1 MPHLSHN
8 RLKTLDWVAGFG
20 IFRNFTWD
28 ATQLDSF
35 GRYNLVYGWNY
46 SGKTTLSRVFQCIED
61 VSLHG
66 DFAGGAF
73 RFTKGDGTTVDST
86 FLGPLPHVRVFNRNF
101 VQRNFHQ
108 GSDMTGAHVIA
119 VLGEANQ
126 ALKDRLADLKTRFS
140 RLESFRDTLR
150 NRKAAIQQQIDDER
164 TAQARIV
171 NGIIGGRY
179 DRRHLNETISS
190 LPLDQ
195 WPLPLNEDAL
205 DEKKEQYRKATDFSK
220 VSLLSLDHS
229 VIVRLVF
236 KLRDTLR
243 EVATNTA
250 ISALQN
256 NQPLEDWVQE
266 GLGLN
271 TVGAPCG
278 FCGSTVTQSRWLEL
292 QGHFSE
298 AFTELQNRLRDYRS
312 VLDSLNLDAPS
323 LPDSSLF
330 PDLRARFQIA
340 LSALRTALENAALAV
355 TEIIGVLE
363 VKLARLETPTEWR
376 PKFSAVN
383 ELRFSIIAYNNILE
397 EHNARVAT
405 ADTVKEEARRIICE
419 HYAVCYLRDCKV
431 IAKEDEMAAL
441 ERRVSDCATTCGRI
455 SIQISAAN
463 QAIKDASIAARRIND
478 NLAILLPGDNIEV
491 VKVNDTD
498 FQFQRFGQIATNMSE
513 GEKTAVA
520 FSYFLTTL
528 EEDTNPLEET
538 IVVLDDPV
546 SSLDSNHIYAI
557 NSITENRLAK
567 ARQLFVLTHNS
578 SFFGITKD
586 WMKKR
591 EGCFYMTQRTLDT
604 NRQWNALLMRLPK
617 LLKKFKSD
625 YQYTYYCLTVID
637 ADPAPQFEHL
647 CGVPNMVRRLLEAYL
662 GFVFPE
668 SGGWGDKLQKLIP
681 CEETCGK
688 IKKFADDNSHS
699 HSLTQATEV
708 PDYVTHCKEVIR
720 DVLSALRAHNPTHV
734 SSLEAEFIAETGHL
748 P

>member
-1 MPHLSHN
+1 MPPLSHN
-8 RLKTLDWVAGFG
+8 RLGKLDSVAGFG
-20 IFRNFTWD
+20 LFRNFTWD
-28 ATQLDSF
+28 ATQLDDF

-46 SGKTTLSRVFQCIED
+46 SGKTTLSRAFQCIED

-86 FLGPLPHVRVFNRNF
+86 FMGLLPHVRVFNRYF
-101 VQRNFHQ
+101 VQRNFQQ

-126 ALKDRLADLKTRFS
+126 ALKDRLANLEARLV
-140 RLESFRDTLR
+140 RLEAFRTNLR
-150 NRKAAIQQQIDDER
+150 DRKIAIQQRIDDER

-171 NGIIGGRY
+171 NGIVGGRY
-179 DRRHLNETISS
+179 DRRHLNDTISS
-190 LPLDQ
+190 LPCDR
-195 WPLPLNEDAL
+195 WPLPLDEDAL
-205 DEKKEQYRKATDFSK
+205 DEKKEQFRKATDFSE

-229 VIVRLVF
+229 AIVRIVF
-236 KLRDTLR
+236 KLRDALL

-250 ISALQN
+250 INALQN
-256 NQPLEDWVQE
+256 NQPLEDWVQT

-271 TVGAPCG
+271 MVGTPCG
-278 FCGSTVTQSRWLEL
+278 FCGSTVTQSRWAEL

-298 AFTELQNRLRDYRS
+298 AFANLQNKLRGYRS
-312 VLDSLNLDAPS
+312 VLESLNLDAPT
-323 LPDSSLF
+323 LADASLF
-330 PDLRARFQIA
+330 PDLRARFQEA
-340 LSALRTALENAALAV
+340 LSALRTALENTRLAV
-355 TEIIGVLE
+355 EKVNGVL
-363 VKLARLETPTEWR
+363 VAKLARLETATEWQ
-376 PKFSAVN
+376 PNIKPAK
-383 ELRFSIIAYNNILE
+383 ELRSSIRAYNSILE
-397 EHNARVAT
+397 EHNKRVAT
-405 ADTVKEEARRIICE
+405 ADTVKAEARRAICE
-419 HYAVCYLRDCKV
+419 HFAVSYLRDCKV
-431 IAKEDEMAAL
+431 IEKEKEMEAL
-441 ERRVSDCATTCGRI
+441 EARVSDCTSTCSRI
-455 SIQISAAN
+455 DTQIAAAK

-491 VKVNDTD
+491 VKLNDTD
-498 FQFQRFGQIATNMSE
+498 FQFQRGGQVAKNMSE
-513 GEKTAVA
+513 GERTAVA

-528 EEDTNPLEET
+528 EEGTTPLEET

-546 SSLDSNHIYAI
+546 SSLDSNHIYAVH
-557 NSITENRLAK
+557 SITENRLAK
-567 ARQLFVLTHNS
+567 SIQLFVFTHNS

-586 WMKKR
+586 WMKKLDGR
-591 EGCFYMTQRTLDT
+591 FYMTQRTLDAS
-604 NRQWNALLMRLPK
+604 REWYASLVRLPK

-625 YQYTYYCLTVID
+625 YQYTYYCLTVLD

-668 SGGWGDKLQKLIP
+668 SGGWGDKLQKIIP

-708 PDYVTHCKEVIR
+708 PDYVAHCKEVIH
-720 DVLSALRAHNPTHV
+720 DVLTALRNHNPTHV
-734 SSLEAEFIAETGHL
+734 SSLDAEFLAEAGNL